1 MPAAKPRRLVYV
13 NLSDLV
19 PADRNARLHDLPT
32 LQAKMDRFGYLDPIV
47 IDDRT
52 GKMIGGHGRLETL
65 QTARAAG
72 LDAPEGIV
80 VGKTDWQV
88 PTMQGWAS
96 KDDAEADAANIAL
109 NPAPD
114 DPGYDVDVLAAI
126 LADVAKTDAGYE
138 GTGHDAGT
146 LEELLAAV
154 AEFPTLPGAPDIPA
168 VQPFAVADLKPH
180 PRNYQEHTEEQLD
193 HLAQAIQ
200 QHGFYKNIV
209 LARDLTILAGHGAVL
224 AAGTRLQMEK
234 VPAVRL
240 DLDPN
245 DPQALKIIAADN
257 EIAKRGTRD
266 DRSLTELLREVAETD
281 TFGLAGTGFDEMI
294 LANLLMVTRS
304 TAEVRDVDAAA
315 EWVGLPSYEPKQKST
330 QLVINFETPADRD
343 EFIKTSFNGTVSKR
357 TSEQSWSA
365 HWPVREEPRESRFVQ
380 WELDPEGEA

>member
-1 MPAAKPRRLVYV
+1 MAGEQGGQAPGGPA
-13 NLSDLV
+13 
-19 PADRNARLHDLPT
+19 PAGIP
-32 LQAKMDRFGYLDPIV
+32 
-47 IDDRT
+47 
-52 GKMIGGHGRLETL
+52 
-65 QTARAAG
+65 AG
-72 LDAPEGIV
+72 SSLDAAIEAELESMGATDEGDEQDEQQRPINEA
-80 VGKTDWQV
+80 DDQA
-88 PTMQGWAS
+88 QDNDQADDQQQDDDQAD
-96 KDDAEADAANIAL
+96 DDAEADAANIAL